1 MRVGEDVDLVWR
13 LVATGHTV
21 RYDPCEIAYHDVR
34 TTLRGWLGR
43 KFVYGTGSAALARRH
58 GYNGAPAALSPA
70 MALAA
75 VSVLAGRWWSAPV
88 ALLLV
93 CRAAHALTR
102 TLPEARERYRLACD
116 LSVRGLVWAVRQGS
130 ALLLRHWWPAAA
142 VASLFSSHARRMLTS
157 ALLVDFAIGASAHP
171 RANPATTFA
180 WRRLDDLAYGAGL
193 WIGCSRL
200 RSPAAENPLGLA
212 KPPTNRA
219 VPQRHWHNSTEP
231 CYSFTLNFLTPSRN
245 P

>member
-1 MRVGEDVDLVWR
+1 
-13 LVATGHTV
+13 
-21 RYDPCEIAYHDVR
+21 
-34 TTLRGWLGR
+34 
-43 KFVYGTGSAALARRH
+43 
-58 GYNGAPAALSPA
+58 
-70 MALAA
+70 
-75 VSVLAGRWWSAPV
+75 
-88 ALLLV
+88 
-93 CRAAHALTR
+93 
-102 TLPEARERYRLACD
+102 
-116 LSVRGLVWAVRQGS
+116 
-130 ALLLRHWWPAAA
+130 
-142 VASLFSSHARRMLTS
+142 MLTS